1 MEIKIQNLVKQYG
14 KNTVLDIPELTI
26 HSGELVG
33 LVGNNGAGKT
43 TLMRLILD
51 LIEATE
57 GYVETNGNRVN
68 EDSTWKQFTGSF
80 IDGRFLIDFYTPE
93 EYFNFI
99 ASVYA
104 IDKDTLN
111 SRLAQYQS
119 LMHDEILGTKKYL
132 REFSEG
138 NRQKIGIIGAM
149 LIRPKVLILDLIEAT
164 EGHVEA
170 DGRLVNEDG
179 TWKQYTGSFI
189 DSHFLIDFFTP
200 EEYFAFIARVYQLPK
215 DTLDS
220 RLEQFRPLMHDE
232 ILGTKKYLRQFSEGN
247 RQKIGI
253 IGAMLINPKVLILDE
268 PFNYLDP
275 TSQITV
281 AKLIRQMKEQL
292 GSTVIISSHNLNFVS
307 EISTRILLLEKGVVI
322 KDLPNQDG
330 SATKELEDYFN
341 TAEQ

>member
-14 KNTVLDIPELTI
+14 KNTVLNIPELTI
-26 HSGELVG
+26 GSGELIG

-57 GYVETNGNRVN
+57 GHVEVDGLLVN
-68 EDSTWKQFTGSF
+68 EDSTWKQHTGSF
-80 IDGRFLIDFYTPE
+80 IDGHFLIDYYTPE
-93 EYFNFI
+93 EYFGFI
-99 ASVYA
+99 SQVYQLT
-104 IDKDTLN
+104 KDTLYN
-111 SRLAQYQS
+111 
-119 LMHDEILGTKKYL
+119 
-132 REFSEG
+132 
-138 NRQKIGIIGAM
+138 
-149 LIRPKVLILDLIEAT
+149 
-164 EGHVEA
+164 
-170 DGRLVNEDG
+170 
-179 TWKQYTGSFI
+179 
-189 DSHFLIDFFTP
+189 
-200 EEYFAFIARVYQLPK
+200 
-215 DTLDS
+215 
-220 RLEQFRPLMHDE
+220 RLEQYRPLMHDE

-281 AKLIRQMKEQL
+281 AKLIRQMNEQL
-292 GSTVIISSHNLNFVS
+292 GTTVIISSHNLSFVS

-322 KDLPNQDG
+322 QDLPNHDG

-341 TAEQ
+341 TVEQ

>member
-14 KNTVLDIPELTI
+14 KNTVLNIPELTI
-26 HSGELVG
+26 GSGELIG

-57 GYVETNGNRVN
+57 GHVETEGRPVT
-68 EDSTWKQFTGSF
+68 EDATWKQHTGSF
-80 IDGRFLIDFYTPE
+80 IDGHFLIDYYTPE
-93 EYFNFI
+93 EYFGFI
-99 ASVYA
+99 A
-104 IDKDTLN
+104 
-111 SRLAQYQS
+111 Q
-119 LMHDEILGTKKYL
+119 
-132 REFSEG
+132 
-138 NRQKIGIIGAM
+138 
-149 LIRPKVLILDLIEAT
+149 
-164 EGHVEA
+164 
-170 DGRLVNEDG
+170 
-179 TWKQYTGSFI
+179 
-189 DSHFLIDFFTP
+189 
-200 EEYFAFIARVYQLPK
+200 VYQISK
-215 DTLDS
+215 ETLDS
-220 RLEQFRPLMHDE
+220 RLEEFRPLMHDE

-281 AKLIRQMKEQL
+281 AKLIRQMNEQL
-292 GSTVIISSHNLNFVS
+292 GTTVIISSHNLNFVS

-322 KDLPNQDG
+322 KDLPNHDG

>member
-57 GYVETNGNRVN
+57 GYVETDGNRVN

-149 LIRPKVLILDLIEAT
+149 LI
-164 EGHVEA
+164 
-170 DGRLVNEDG
+170 
-179 TWKQYTGSFI
+179 
-189 DSHFLIDFFTP
+189 
-200 EEYFAFIARVYQLPK
+200 
-215 DTLDS
+215 
-220 RLEQFRPLMHDE
+220 
-232 ILGTKKYLRQFSEGN
+232 
-247 RQKIGI
+247 
-253 IGAMLINPKVLILDE
+253 NPKVLILDE

-275 TSQITV
+275 SSQMLV
-281 AKLIRQMKEQL
+281 AKLIRQMNQQL
-292 GSTVIISSHNLNFVS
+292 GTTVIISSHNLSFVS
-307 EISTRILLLEKGVVI
+307 EISTRILLLEKGLVI
-322 KDLPNQDG
+322 KDLTNEDG
-330 SATKELEDYFN
+330 SSAQELEEYFN
-341 TAEQ
+341 TAE

>member
-1 MEIKIQNLVKQYG
+1 MDINIQNLIKQYG
-14 KNTVLDIPELTI
+14 KNTVLNIPKLTI
-26 HSGELVG
+26 RSGELVG

-57 GYVETNGNRVN
+57 GYVETDGNRVN

-149 LIRPKVLILDLIEAT
+149 LI
-164 EGHVEA
+164 
-170 DGRLVNEDG
+170 
-179 TWKQYTGSFI
+179 
-189 DSHFLIDFFTP
+189 
-200 EEYFAFIARVYQLPK
+200 
-215 DTLDS
+215 
-220 RLEQFRPLMHDE
+220 
-232 ILGTKKYLRQFSEGN
+232 
-247 RQKIGI
+247 
-253 IGAMLINPKVLILDE
+253 NPKILILDE

-275 TSQITV
+275 SSQMLV
-281 AKLIRQMKEQL
+281 AKLIRQMNQQL
-292 GSTVIISSHNLNFVS
+292 GTTVIISSHNLSFVS
-307 EISTRILLLEKGVVI
+307 EISTRILLLEKGLVI
-322 KDLPNQDG
+322 KDLTNEEG
-330 SATKELEDYFN
+330 SAAKELEEYFDR
-341 TAEQ
+341 AE

>member
-14 KNTVLDIPELTI
+14 KNTVLNIPELTI
-26 HSGELVG
+26 GSGELIG

-51 LIEATE
+51 LIEAH
-57 GYVETNGNRVN
+57 
-68 EDSTWKQFTGSF
+68 
-80 IDGRFLIDFYTPE
+80 FLIDYYTPE
-93 EYFNFI
+93 EYFGFI
-99 ASVYA
+99 A
-104 IDKDTLN
+104 
-111 SRLAQYQS
+111 Q
-119 LMHDEILGTKKYL
+119 
-132 REFSEG
+132 
-138 NRQKIGIIGAM
+138 
-149 LIRPKVLILDLIEAT
+149 
-164 EGHVEA
+164 
-170 DGRLVNEDG
+170 
-179 TWKQYTGSFI
+179 
-189 DSHFLIDFFTP
+189 
-200 EEYFAFIARVYQLPK
+200 VYQISK
-215 DTLDS
+215 EALDS

-281 AKLIRQMKEQL
+281 AKLIRQMNEQL
-292 GSTVIISSHNLNFVS
+292 GTTVIISSHNLNFVS

-322 KDLPNQDG
+322 KDLPNHDG
-330 SATKELEDYFN
+330 SATKELEEYFN

>member
-26 HSGELVG
+26 GPGELVG

-57 GYVETNGNRVN
+57 GHVETEGRPVT
-68 EDSTWKQFTGSF
+68 EDATWKQHTGSF
-80 IDGRFLIDFYTPE
+80 IDGHFLIDYYTPE
-93 EYFNFI
+93 EYFGFI
-99 ASVYA
+99 AQVYQ
-104 IDKDTLN
+104 ISKETL
-111 SRLAQYQS
+111 
-119 LMHDEILGTKKYL
+119 
-132 REFSEG
+132 
-138 NRQKIGIIGAM
+138 
-149 LIRPKVLILDLIEAT
+149 
-164 EGHVEA
+164 
-170 DGRLVNEDG
+170 DGRLEG
-179 TWKQYTGSFI
+179 
-189 DSHFLIDFFTP
+189 
-200 EEYFAFIARVYQLPK
+200 
-215 DTLDS
+215 
-220 RLEQFRPLMHDE
+220 FRQLMHDE

-281 AKLIRQMKEQL
+281 AKLIRQMNEQL
-292 GSTVIISSHNLNFVS
+292 GTTVIISSHNLNFVS

-322 KDLPNQDG
+322 KDLPNHDG